1 MGFCREVVEGGVESG
16 QEAHLVVH
24 PDHAVVQY
32 LRNYSI
38 VLVSARIAD
47 HRILNFH
54 EIRFLLSV
62 RPLKLNFEKITNVS
76 GI

>member
-1 MGFCREVVEGGVESG
+1 MFSYPNLYFLYYSFFPDVGFCREVVEGGVESG

-38 VLVSARIAD
+38 VLVLFS
-47 HRILNFH
+47 
-54 EIRFLLSV
+54 
-62 RPLKLNFEKITNVS
+62 
-76 GI
+76 